1 MTESKSLDIQLDVA
15 SMDND
20 GRNKKC
26 KEINDQNGETQLESN
41 TSSENKVNID
51 QLVKNVEN
59 SYKSSVQKY
68 DSSTK
73 PCIYRVPGHL
83 RRVNSK
89 AYTPTLIS
97 IGPFHHRNKKFET
110 MGELKLRY
118 GERFR
123 EREKPDMTNLVNT
136 IVRNIEKIRS
146 YYAKSPLGFPNDN
159 DFVTMILVDVTFILE
174 LFLRWFEGTDVF
186 NQENQNSTDPM
197 KAEPWMLS
205 VVTLDLVLL
214 ENQLPFFIIMDLY
227 NIVFST
233 SPKTRPEFVGLV
245 LNFFKDF
252 NFQGKKPEDFN
263 VAKIKHFTDLLR
275 TFYLP
280 GRPTLGQPSTPSKLK
295 RGHWFSGIARKL
307 ISCNEAAPESEL
319 IKLNDAPAS
328 ESITSD
334 EVPAG
339 DPKRQKV
346 RILLFS
352 ATQLHEAGVKFEKSN
367 TKSLLDIDFDESNG
381 VLKIPV
387 LELNDSAEARI
398 RNVMA
403 YEQFDLG
410 EKIFITDYLII
421 LDFLINT
428 PRDMD
433 LLIGKEIVVN
443 SLGDSKV
450 ATSVVNRLNCNV
462 SWLGIDPKYSD
473 ICESLNNF
481 GKTPRHRW
489 IAILRHEYFNTP
501 WRGAATIAAFLL
513 LLLTLIQSVCSIFQV
528 V

>member
-1 MTESKSLDIQLDVA
+1 MTESKSSEIQLGVDA
-15 SMDND
+15 SM
-20 GRNKKC
+20 
-26 KEINDQNGETQLESN
+26 ETQMEAN

-51 QLVKNVEN
+51 QLVKNIEN
-59 SYKSSVQKY
+59 CYKSSDRKSA
-68 DSSTK
+68 SSTK
-73 PCIYRVPGHL
+73 PCIYKVPGHL
-83 RRVNSK
+83 RRVNAK

-97 IGPFHHRNKKFET
+97 VGPYHHRNEKFET

-123 EREKPDMTNLVNT
+123 ERENADMKKLVNT
-136 IVRNIEKIRS
+136 VLEKKEKIRS
-146 YYAKSPLGFPNDN
+146 CYAKISDWASFHSDDN
-159 DFVTMILVDVTFILE
+159 YFVTMILVDAIFILE
-174 LFLRWFEGTDVF
+174 LFLCCYPGAVTDKSDKS

-214 ENQLPFFIIMDLY
+214 ENQLPFFVIEDLY
-227 NIVFST
+227 NNVFPT
-233 SPKTRPEFVGLV
+233 KPDTRPSLIQLI

-252 NFQGKKPEDFN
+252 NFQGMKPEDFN
-263 VAKIKHFTDLLR
+263 NVEIKHFTDLLR

-280 GRPTLGQPSTPSKLK
+280 RPPTSSRSSTPSKSK
-295 RGHWFSGIARKL
+295 RCNWFSGITRKL
-307 ISCNEAAPESEL
+307 ITRIEAAPESEL

-328 ESITSD
+328 ESIPANGSITRD
-334 EVPAG
+334 EAPARE
-339 DPKRQKV
+339 PKRDKV
-346 RILLFS
+346 RNLLFS
-352 ATQLHEAGVKFEKSN
+352 ATQLHEAGVKFEKSAS
-367 TKSLLDIDFDESNG
+367 KSLLDLDFDKSNG

-410 EKIFITDYLII
+410 EKVFITDYIII

-428 PRDMD
+428 PKDMD
-433 LLIGKEIVVN
+433 LLCDKEIVVN
-443 SLGDSKV
+443 YLGDTKV
-450 ATSVVNRLNCNV
+450 ATSVVNRLNSNV
-462 SWLGIDPKYSD
+462 SWLGIDPKYRD
-473 ICESLNNF
+473 ICDNLNSF

-501 WRGAATIAAFLL
+501 WRGAATIAAFML
-513 LLLTLIQSVCSIFQV
+513 LLLTLIQSVCSIYQV